1 MKKKTPSILLSK
13 KRERKRTRRKRLLK
27 EQYKGFYKYK
37 SDVRKT
43 YPKGN
48 FIDFPLYLFKLK
60 RNLKTKPSLPETLTY
75 FLNKEQSFA
84 DNRLVF
90 DTNIFKIPKIFS
102 IIEDYNET
110 TIFLNK
116 LFNSL
121 YNQSY
126 ENIYI
131 DYSECEQIDVGASM
145 CMDIILS
152 EFIKYFK
159 NLINGNHTVNVA
171 KIRPINFERY
181 DIEKILFSI
190 GAYRNIKGFKLNN
203 DKVLDF
209 PILIGN
215 KQNPK
220 LAEERE
226 VHITKTVDYILD
238 CLKTL
243 NKTLTG
249 PAETNLYKAIGEI
262 LQNADEH
269 SDTNYRY
276 SIGYFEKDNVIDN
289 NYGVFNLAILNFGN
303 TFYETFK
310 NPECNNIQVVEQM
323 KSLSNKY
330 TSWSMFK
337 KNSFEEETL
346 WTLYALQDGVT
357 RIADWE
363 RGNGAIRFIESFFKL
378 KGNEECDNVSKMTL
392 TSGHTRIIFD
402 GNYQI
407 VEKER
412 GKESKKF
419 KMMTFNES
427 GNIEELPD
435 SKYVKHEENYF
446 PGTLLS
452 AKIRIDF
459 NNTENI

>member
-48 FIDFPLYLFKLK
+48 FIDFPFYLFKKK

-84 DNRLVF
+84 DNRLIF

-276 SIGYFEKDNVIDN
+276 SIGYFEKENVIDN

-310 NPECNNIQVVEQM
+310 NPECSNIQVVEQM
-323 KSLSNKY
+323 KSLSDKY

-337 KNSFEEETL
+337 KKSFEEETL

-435 SKYVKHEENYF
+435 SKYVKYEENYF

>member
-1 MKKKTPSILLSK
+1 MKKKIPSKFLSK
-13 KRERKRTRRKRLLK
+13 KKDRKRTPRNRLLK
-27 EQYKGFYKYK
+27 KQYKGFYKYK
-37 SDVRKT
+37 SDVRKSNHEE
-43 YPKGN
+43 KFVN
-48 FIDFPLYLFKLK
+48 FPFYQFKQK
-60 RNLKTKPSLPETLTY
+60 SNLKTKASLPETLTY
-75 FLNKEQSFA
+75 FLNKEKSFA
-84 DNRLVF
+84 DNKLVF

-126 ENIYI
+126 EDIYI

-152 EFIKYFK
+152 EFIKYFE
-159 NLINGNHTVNVA
+159 NLIKGNHKVKIA

-203 DKVLDF
+203 DKILDF

-215 KQNPK
+215 KQNPR

-226 VHITKTVDYILD
+226 VHITKTVDYIID

-249 PAETNLYKAIGEI
+249 PAETNLYKTIGEI

-276 SIGYFEKDNVIDN
+276 SIGYFEKDNEKDN

-310 NPECNNIQVVEQM
+310 NPECNNIEVVEQM
-323 KSLSNKY
+323 KNLSQKY
-330 TSWSMFK
+330 TSWSLFK

-378 KGNEECDNVSKMTL
+378 KGNEECDNISKMTL

-412 GKESKKF
+412 GKENKKF

-435 SKYVKHEENYF
+435 SKYVKHETNYF

>member
-1 MKKKTPSILLSK
+1 M
-13 KRERKRTRRKRLLK
+13 
-27 EQYKGFYKYK
+27 
-37 SDVRKT
+37 
-43 YPKGN
+43 
-48 FIDFPLYLFKLK
+48 
-60 RNLKTKPSLPETLTY
+60 
-75 FLNKEQSFA
+75 
-84 DNRLVF
+84 
-90 DTNIFKIPKIFS
+90 
-102 IIEDYNET
+102 
-110 TIFLNK
+110 
-116 LFNSL
+116 
-121 YNQSY
+121 
-126 ENIYI
+126 
-131 DYSECEQIDVGASM
+131 
-145 CMDIILS
+145 
-152 EFIKYFK
+152 
-159 NLINGNHTVNVA
+159 
-171 KIRPINFERY
+171 
-181 DIEKILFSI
+181 
-190 GAYRNIKGFKLNN
+190 
-203 DKVLDF
+203 
-209 PILIGN
+209 
-215 KQNPK
+215 
-220 LAEERE
+220 
-226 VHITKTVDYILD
+226 
-238 CLKTL
+238 
-243 NKTLTG
+243 
-249 PAETNLYKAIGEI
+249 
-262 LQNADEH
+262 
-269 SDTNYRY
+269 
-276 SIGYFEKDNVIDN
+276 
-289 NYGVFNLAILNFGN
+289 FNLAILNFGN